1 MAGDITFSGVAQNTT
16 VTVAPEQQCHYI
28 RDDELDR
35 LSEMKQEPVME
46 ICLASIGIFFGSLVP
61 TIDAMSRFNAATN
74 PMSLIELITALL
86 TFSAFAVMLVTGF
99 LWRIRIQSQKS
110 LANEI
115 RSRPKMPVRLVHD
128 AG

>member
-1 MAGDITFSGVAQNTT
+1 
-16 VTVAPEQQCHYI
+16 
-28 RDDELDR
+28 
-35 LSEMKQEPVME
+35 MKQEPVME